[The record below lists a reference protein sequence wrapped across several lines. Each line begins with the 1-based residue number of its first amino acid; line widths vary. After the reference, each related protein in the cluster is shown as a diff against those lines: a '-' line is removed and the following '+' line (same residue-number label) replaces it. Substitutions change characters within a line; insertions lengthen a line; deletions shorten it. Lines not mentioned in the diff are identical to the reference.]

1 MKRAAGRG
9 TDGTDD
15 DEITDVLN
23 KNTGV
28 TWADVVKKG
37 VDVGDWRNS
46 RANKIVVSKRSF
58 YRNNPVIRVSLIDF
72 IFYH

>member
-1 MKRAAGRG
+1 MTVGSTVERAAGRG

-23 KNTGV
+23 NSTGL

-37 VDVGDWRNS
+37 VDAGDWQNS
-46 RANKIVVSKRSF
+46 KAIKIVVSRDH
-58 YRNNPVIRVSLIDF
+58 SLETIPLTK
-72 IFYH
+72 